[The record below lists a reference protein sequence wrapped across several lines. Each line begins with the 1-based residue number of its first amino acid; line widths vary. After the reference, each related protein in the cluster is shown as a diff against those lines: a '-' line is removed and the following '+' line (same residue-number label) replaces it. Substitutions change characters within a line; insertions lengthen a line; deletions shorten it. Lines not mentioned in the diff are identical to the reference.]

1 VDIQSVPVDASKADI
16 DVAVEEKST
25 GYFNVGIGYSTVNGA
40 LVQAGVTENNFQGK
54 GQQIGVD
61 ASVSERTRS
70 YDLSFTEPYFL
81 DRRLSAGAD
90 VFYSDESYQDES
102 SYDRSTLG
110 GRLRLGWNYTDN
122 LHHSVRYTLKED
134 EIKDV
139 KSYASYYIKKEEGKS
154 TGSAVGETLSYDK
167 RDSVIRP
174 KDGYYLSFG
183 HDIAGLGG
191 DEKYFKF
198 DAKAQQYYTVA
209 DYWTFKL
216 FANGGYVV
224 GYGGEDVRLSQRYY
238 LGGTSLRGFEFG
250 GVGAR
255 DRYTDDS
262 LGGNWV
268 AYGGTEL
275 IFPIGLEEIG
285 LRGRTF
291 FDIGMIGKP
300 DDIDDKI
307 VEYSSKPRASV
318 GFGFEWF
325 SPMGKIDID
334 FGFPIM
340 KENYDNKE
348 VFRLNFGTSL

>member
-1 VDIQSVPVDASKADI
+1 
-16 DVAVEEKST
+16 
-25 GYFNVGIGYSTVNGA
+25 
-40 LVQAGVTENNFQGK
+40 
-54 GQQIGVD
+54 
-61 ASVSERTRS
+61 
-70 YDLSFTEPYFL
+70 
-81 DRRLSAGAD
+81 
-90 VFYSDESYQDES
+90 
-102 SYDRSTLG
+102 
-110 GRLRLGWNYTDN
+110 
-122 LHHSVRYTLKED
+122 
-134 EIKDV
+134 
-139 KSYASYYIKKEEGKS
+139 
-154 TGSAVGETLSYDK
+154 
-167 RDSVIRP
+167 
-174 KDGYYLSFG
+174 
-183 HDIAGLGG
+183 
-191 DEKYFKF
+191 
-198 DAKAQQYYTVA
+198 
-209 DYWTFKL
+209 
-216 FANGGYVV
+216 
-224 GYGGEDVRLSQRYY
+224 LSQRYY